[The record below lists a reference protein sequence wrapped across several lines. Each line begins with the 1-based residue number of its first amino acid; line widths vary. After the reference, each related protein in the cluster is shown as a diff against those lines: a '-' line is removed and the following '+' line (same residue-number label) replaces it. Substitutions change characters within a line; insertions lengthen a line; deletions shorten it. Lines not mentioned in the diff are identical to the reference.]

1 MEMKYMVGRYVF
13 FLLTGLFT
21 YSNLGVEPSLIEL
34 AVVNNNGLPPAQL
47 WYRDGKAMLLK

>member
-1 MEMKYMVGRYVF
+1 MVGRYVF

-34 AVVNNNGLPPAQL
+34 AVANNNGLPPAQL